1 MPLRCGKR
9 SIPAF
14 SSRANTRSS
23 PASGSGGTNKRNISS
38 TQLWVIL
45 LLMIAATRPHSLSAF
60 LAFVLLFSFATLAEA
75 KPPRW
80 EYLVVSAGLKNQ
92 PLQQMLNNQGAQG
105 WELVAFT
112 PGSVAV
118 FKRPKSK

>member
-1 MPLRCGKR
+1 MRVIQR
-9 SIPAF
+9 SI
-14 SSRANTRSS
+14 SSV
-23 PASGSGGTNKRNISS
+23 
-38 TQLWVIL
+38 QLWVKLRLMRSIFRFSRFASCTAAFL
-45 LLMIAATRPHSLSAF
+45 LLTSVTM
-60 LAFVLLFSFATLAEA
+60 VEA

>member
-1 MPLRCGKR
+1 MLH
-9 SIPAF
+9 
-14 SSRANTRSS
+14 SSRFAFCT
-23 PASGSGGTNKRNISS
+23 AAA
-38 TQLWVIL
+38 L
-45 LLMIAATRPHSLSAF
+45 LLNSVAM
-60 LAFVLLFSFATLAEA
+60 VEA

-92 PLQQMLNNQGAQG
+92 PLQQMLNNQGGQG

-118 FKRPKSK
+118 FKRVLKK

>member
-1 MPLRCGKR
+1 MR
-9 SIPAF
+9 SML
-14 SSRANTRSS
+14 RSS
-23 PASGSGGTNKRNISS
+23 GLATCIAA
-38 TQLWVIL
+38 L
-45 LLMIAATRPHSLSAF
+45 LLLTSVAPL
-60 LAFVLLFSFATLAEA
+60 EA
-75 KPPRW
+75 KPPKW

-118 FKRPKSK
+118 FKRIKKK